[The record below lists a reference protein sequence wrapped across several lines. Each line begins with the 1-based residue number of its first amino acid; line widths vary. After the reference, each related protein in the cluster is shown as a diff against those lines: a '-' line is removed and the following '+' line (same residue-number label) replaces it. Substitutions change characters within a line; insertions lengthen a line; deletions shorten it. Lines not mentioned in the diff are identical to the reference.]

1 LPHDGGTAVSSISG
15 ISSIASSSL
24 RKKGP
29 AKQQQLKLY
38 GNTIRIESAQQCHI
52 AIADFICSN
61 ALPFSITECPKFR
74 KVIEVARFLGPNYRP
89 PDRRL
94 VGGKLMDLLFKMSYA
109 DLMSSVLSESEIFGI
124 SVFGDGA
131 TIKSIPLINIL
142 AASPNNPMALL
153 DIVDCSAY
161 LAEGGKKDAPYLAN
175 MIFPHI
181 AALETSL
188 GENNRSR
195 KGVVDLI
202 LMDGAAN
209 VQKSARIT
217 AIKYPRVTVIH
228 GAEHVVSLFFKDVY
242 THVSTLMFQQQC
254 IIILYS
260 HTHSHLFVQVS
271 IVQNIIQRWQKI
283 EECIWFMPASST
295 CHVS

>member
-1 LPHDGGTAVSSISG
+1 MPHDGGTAVSSISG
-15 ISSIASSSL
+15 ISLIASSSL

-94 VGGKLMDLLFKMSYA
+94 VGGKLMDSLFKMSYA

-124 SVFGDGA
+124 SIFGDGA

-142 AASPNNPMALL
+142 AASPNNPMAL
-153 DIVDCSAY
+153 
-161 LAEGGKKDAPYLAN
+161 
-175 MIFPHI
+175 
-181 AALETSL
+181 
-188 GENNRSR
+188 
-195 KGVVDLI
+195 
-202 LMDGAAN
+202 
-209 VQKSARIT
+209 
-217 AIKYPRVTVIH
+217 VT
-228 GAEHVVSLFFKDVY
+228 
-242 THVSTLMFQQQC
+242 
-254 IIILYS
+254 
-260 HTHSHLFVQVS
+260 
-271 IVQNIIQRWQKI
+271 
-283 EECIWFMPASST
+283 
-295 CHVS
+295 